1 MGTNIGNWFS
11 DLGTDIGNWFNDL
24 STDLSNW
31 FSDLGTNLKTWFSD
45 LGSNL
50 SNFFSDLSTNLGNWF
65 KDVGNW
71 FGELGRNIGDFFDN
85 MLSGIKEFFAGIP
98 EFFKSFWESL
108 KDFFKSLFVPS
119 EERITGLQNTVM
131 SKFDFINSIKT
142 AISSFNDIINNLGNA
157 PVLHLE
163 LGSTKYTD
171 KMTVKVIDLNWY
183 KPYKKYGDVVL
194 TGVFYAFYLW
204 RLYNRISDIIRGVG
218 SGAIDVINISE
229 VQGGK
234 R

>member
-1 MGTNIGNWFS
+1 MFS
-11 DLGTDIGNWFNDL
+11 ELGSN
-24 STDLSNW
+24 LSNL
-31 FSDLGTNLKTWFSD
+31 FSSLGNNLKTWFSD
-45 LGSNL
+45 LSTNLGGFFKDLGTNL
-50 SNFFSDLSTNLGNWF
+50 SKFFSDLSTNLGGWF
-65 KDVGNW
+65 QNVGDW
-71 FGELGRNIGDFFDN
+71 FSDLGNNIGNFFAN
-85 MLSGIKEFFAGIP
+85 MLNGIKEFFAGIP

-108 KDFFKSLFVPS
+108 KDFFKALFVPS

-171 KMTVKVIDLNWY
+171 KMTVNVIDLNWY

-194 TGVFYAFYLW
+194 TGVFYSFYLW